1 MSGFS
6 RTHDIRR
13 YVSQLFTQVPMFSLR
28 FTYAPSKG
36 GSLLNFH
43 MKVRMNRSSYNW
55 TNAIKFYNGKT
66 VPNLCHFDKSVMW
79 SLDIDFSGCV
89 EPLCFTESPVE
100 AFINFT
106 AIASGFGW
114 KTWIESKTLDH
125 YSGSILEERM
135 CLLHENMQVSALESD
150 HSRSQVSILRR
161 RNFTV
166 ETSALAIWRQSRK
179 VGACKLTVSPSA
191 MDSQARRW
199 SSTMAATR
207 RLLAFCLGADGAA
220 GTKRNWL
227 YWCISWR

>member
-1 MSGFS
+1 MHVWFFS
-6 RTHDIRR
+6 NTRYTTLCQPTVHAGTNVFFKIYIR
-13 YVSQLFTQVPMFSLR
+13 SQQR
-28 FTYAPSKG
+28 R
-36 GSLLNFH
+36 SLLNFH

-207 RLLAFCLGADGAA
+207 RLLAFCLGADVVA

-227 YWCISWR
+227 Y

>member
-1 MSGFS
+1 M
-6 RTHDIRR
+6 
-13 YVSQLFTQVPMFSLR
+13 
-28 FTYAPSKG
+28 
-36 GSLLNFH
+36 
-43 MKVRMNRSSYNW
+43 
-55 TNAIKFYNGKT
+55 
-66 VPNLCHFDKSVMW
+66 PNLCHFDKSVMW

-89 EPLCFTESPVE
+89 EPLCLFTESPVE

-166 ETSALAIWRQSRK
+166 ETSALAI
-179 VGACKLTVSPSA
+179 
-191 MDSQARRW
+191 
-199 SSTMAATR
+199 
-207 RLLAFCLGADGAA
+207 
-220 GTKRNWL
+220 
-227 YWCISWR
+227 